1 MIAGEGLQRGRL
13 MIKYQMSRRT
23 FAGAGL
29 ASAGLLLSSSAR
41 AFSEKVPT
49 AESALGPFYPLV
61 RPADADADLTW
72 VKGRDTRALGQ
83 VIEISG
89 RVFDV
94 KGNPMPGATLEL
106 WQANAAGRYDHPSD
120 PATAPLDP
128 NFQGYATLRAD
139 AKGEWRIV
147 TIKPGGYDSP
157 IGHRPPHIHFDFRS
171 EKSRNIAQLYFPE
184 EAEGNARDTLYKT
197 LSAAE
202 AATSLAVRDAN
213 DPNKYT
219 WDIVLLV

>member
-1 MIAGEGLQRGRL
+1 
-13 MIKYQMSRRT
+13 MIKYHMSRRT

-29 ASAGLLLSSSAR
+29 ASAGLLWTSGAR
-41 AFSEKVPT
+41 ALAEKEAT
-49 AESALGPFYPLV
+49 ATSTIGPFYPIV
-61 RPADADADLTW
+61 HPVDADADLTW
-72 VKGRDTRALGQ
+72 VKGHDKRALGQ
-83 VIEISG
+83 VIEVSG

-120 PATAPLDP
+120 PAVAPLDP
-128 NFQGYATLRAD
+128 NFQGYATLRTD
-139 AKGEWRIV
+139 AQGAWRIV

-157 IGHRPPHIHFDFRS
+157 IGHRPPHLHFDMRS
-171 EKSRNIAQLYFPE
+171 AKARNIAQLYFPE
-184 EAEGNARDTLYKT
+184 DAEGNAKDMLYKA
-197 LSAAE
+197 LSPTE
-202 AATSLAVRDAN
+202 AATSLATRDAS

>member
-1 MIAGEGLQRGRL
+1 M
-13 MIKYQMSRRT
+13 
-23 FAGAGL
+23 
-29 ASAGLLLSSSAR
+29 
-41 AFSEKVPT
+41 
-49 AESALGPFYPLV
+49 GPFFPIV

-72 VKGRDTRALGQ
+72 VKGRSGRAAGQ

-94 KGNPMPGATLEL
+94 KGNPLPGATLEL

-120 PATAPLDP
+120 IATAALDP
-128 NFQGYATLRAD
+128 NFQGYATIRAD

-171 EKSRNIAQLYFPE
+171 EKTRSIAQLYFPE
-184 EAEGNARDTLYKT
+184 EAEGNAKDMLYKA
-197 LSAAE
+197 LSPAD
-202 AATSLAVRDAN
+202 AATSLALRSAT
-213 DPNKYT
+213 DPNKYS
-219 WDIVLLV
+219 WDVVLLG

>member
-1 MIAGEGLQRGRL
+1 
-13 MIKYQMSRRT
+13 MIKYHMSRRM

-29 ASAGLLLSSSAR
+29 ASAGLLWTSGAR
-41 AFSEKVPT
+41 ALGEKAAT
-49 AESALGPFYPLV
+49 ATSTIGPFYPIV
-61 RPADADADLTW
+61 HPGDSDADLTL
-72 VKGRDTRALGQ
+72 VKGHDKRAIGQ
-83 VIEISG
+83 VIEVSG

-120 PATAPLDP
+120 PAVAPLDP

-139 AKGEWRIV
+139 SKGEWRIV
-147 TIKPGGYDSP
+147 TIKPGGYGSP
-157 IGHRPPHIHFDFRS
+157 IGHRPPHIHFDLRS
-171 EKSRNIAQLYFPE
+171 EESRNIAQLYFPE
-184 EAEGNARDTLYKT
+184 EAEGNAKDMLYRE
-197 LSAAE
+197 LGAE
-202 AATSLAVRDAN
+202 AATSLATRDAS